1 MIDFVKSFLSG
12 ILASNSS
19 DSYVSL
25 SSLGVGNSSK
35 SNFTIDLDVDNLA
48 NNAIIFAG
56 FDASFRLG
64 VSSKVTDCLC
74 AIFVCDSNLILNK
87 ISLF

>member
-19 DSYVSL
+19 SSSVSL
-25 SSLGVGNSSK
+25 LSLGVGNSSK

-48 NNAIIFAG
+48 NNAIISTG

-64 VSSKVTDCLC
+64 VSFKVTDLCVCNICLQ
-74 AIFVCDSNLILNK
+74 LQLN
-87 ISLF
+87 F